1 MTSIDYE
8 KLGKAVGKLVAE
20 KQAAYGDSFGKSH
33 KILKVLYPDGIK
45 TEQYMD
51 VLTVC
56 RVVDKLFRLATDP
69 TYGDESPWRDIC
81 GYSLLSMG
89 KDPRETE
96 VVAPPPERID
106 EVWAAS
112 AKTLR
117 KGYYSKSPIL
127 PGENILTELPNG
139 QKEPSLDDDK

>member
-1 MTSIDYE
+1 MTNIDYE

-20 KQAAYGDSFGKSH
+20 KQRAYGDSFSKSH
-33 KILKVLYPDGIK
+33 QILKVLYPDGIQ

-51 VLTVC
+51 VLTIC

-89 KDPRETE
+89 KDPRETDNSC
-96 VVAPPPERID
+96 PPQERID
-106 EVWAAS
+106 ETTKIDDITKKLSDDEFWAQAQDS
-112 AKTLR
+112 GTA
-117 KGYYSKSPIL
+117 
-127 PGENILTELPNG
+127 
-139 QKEPSLDDDK
+139 

>member
-1 MTSIDYE
+1 MDKIDYE
-8 KLGKAVGKLVAE
+8 KLGRSVGNLVAE
-20 KQAAYGDSFGKSH
+20 KQEAYGDSFSKSH

-51 VLTVC
+51 VLTIC

-89 KDPRETE
+89 KDTREMTRDDTLA
-96 VVAPPPERID
+96 VDPERLD
-106 EVWAAS
+106 E
-112 AKTLR
+112 T
-117 KGYYSKSPIL
+117 
-127 PGENILTELPNG
+127 
-139 QKEPSLDDDK
+139 DKPT

>member
-1 MTSIDYE
+1 MTKIDYE
-8 KLGKAVGKLVAE
+8 KLGKTVGKLVAE
-20 KQAAYGDSFGKSH
+20 KQQAYGDSFSKSH
-33 KILKVLYPDGIK
+33 QILKVLYPEGIQ

-51 VLTVC
+51 VLTIC

-96 VVAPPPERID
+96 RDDILPQRID
-106 EVWAAS
+106 EVRNSTKEAS
-112 AKTLR
+112 LNVEK
-117 KGYYSKSPIL
+117 KV
-127 PGENILTELPNG
+127 
-139 QKEPSLDDDK
+139 

>member
-20 KQAAYGDSFGKSH
+20 KQRAYGDSFSKSH
-33 KILKVLYPDGIK
+33 QILKVLYPEGIK

-51 VLTVC
+51 VLTIC

-89 KDPRETE
+89 KDPRETGM
-96 VVAPPPERID
+96 VTPPQERID
-106 EVWAAS
+106 EVTKIDEITKQLSEDDFWAQARDS
-112 AKTLR
+112 GIA
-117 KGYYSKSPIL
+117 
-127 PGENILTELPNG
+127 
-139 QKEPSLDDDK
+139 